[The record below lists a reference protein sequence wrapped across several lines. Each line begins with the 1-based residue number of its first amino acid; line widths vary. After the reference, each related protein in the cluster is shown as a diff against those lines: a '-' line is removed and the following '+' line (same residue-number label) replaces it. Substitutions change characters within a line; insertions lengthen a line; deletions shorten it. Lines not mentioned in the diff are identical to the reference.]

1 MTRNRLIT
9 DIKRGAL
16 LLIILLGMALYPI
29 NVEAADVPDYIEIG
43 LKYGNDVVSQSIISP
58 DGFIL
63 GSVSQDGFTESLPLP
78 GYQEL
83 VASVQDGHVELR
95 DSGGVLISADIGT
108 NGCLMPYGDGDHCIL
123 SVDGQKYRG
132 GVLLKVKNKAL
143 TVINYLTMN
152 EYLYGVIHRE
162 MGQGNPMEALKAQ
175 AISARTFTVVNR
187 GRHYEY
193 GFDLCTTTHCQVYG
207 GCKEE
212 YESTSRAVDET
223 DGMIIRYQGEPAEIY
238 YHKNS
243 GGHTQN
249 SEDEWS
255 TRTPYLR
262 GVPDAYSPEYPWR
275 ATINFDVLQQKL
287 TQAQLDPG
295 TVKSV
300 EIGGRDGS
308 GAVSSLVIK
317 GDKGEV
323 ELTKSRIRVVLGNS
337 LVRSRHFSIGDTYE
351 GSLPSGS
358 GMKLTLLSAHGTKTL
373 TDPDTIHVL
382 SDRGLAQAIDVTSLS
397 ATKGSGAA
405 KIEAPVKEPGVFD
418 DSNTAHGSALILT
431 GKGYGHGVGMSQD
444 GAIEMAKQGMDYMD
458 ILDYYFTNI
467 EVN

>member
-1 MTRNRLIT
+1 MTRSRLLT
-9 DIKRGAL
+9 GIKRGVLLTAVL
-16 LLIILLGMALYPI
+16 LLTALHSI
-29 NVEAADVPDYIEIG
+29 HADAAEPSDYVNIG
-43 LKYGNDVVSQSIISP
+43 LKYGRNVVSQSILSP

-63 GSVSQDGFTESLPLP
+63 GWVSERGFMETLPLP

-95 DSGGVLISADIGT
+95 DSAGVLISADIGT
-108 NGCLMPYGDGDHCIL
+108 NGCLMPYGDADQCIL

-132 GVLLKVKNKAL
+132 GMLLKVKNNTL

-162 MGQGNPMEALKAQ
+162 MGQGNPLEALKAQ
-175 AISARTFTVVNR
+175 AIAARTFTVVSR
-187 GRHYEY
+187 DRHYED
-193 GFDLCTTTHCQVYG
+193 GFDLCMTTHCQVYG

-223 DGMIIRYQGEPAEIY
+223 DGKIIRYQGEPAEIY

-262 GVPDAYSPEYPWR
+262 GVPDDYSPEYPWQ
-275 ATINFDVLQQKL
+275 ATINFDTLQQKL
-287 TQAQLDPG
+287 IQAQLDPG

-300 EIGGRDGS
+300 GIGGRDGS
-308 GAVSSLVIK
+308 GAVSSLVIH
-317 GDKGEV
+317 GDKGQV
-323 ELTKSRIRVVLGNS
+323 ELTKSKIRAILGSS
-337 LVRSRHFSIGDTYE
+337 LVRSRHFTIGDTYE

-358 GMKLTLLSAHGTKTL
+358 GSKLTLLSAHGTKIL

-382 SDRGLAQAIDVTSLS
+382 SGKDRAQAIEVASLS
-397 ATKGSGAA
+397 VTKGTGTV
-405 KIEAPVKEPGVFD
+405 KIDVPVKEPGIFD
-418 DSNTAHGSALILT
+418 DSNTTVGSTLVLT